1 MPNTPKIKEKHPLIR
16 EKMNMDFTPLR
27 ISTVKPLRD
36 LTFDLY
42 IHFKEQY
49 LCYAK
54 KGEQLSVDK
63 FGKLKTQK
71 IAKFFITESD
81 EINYQKFL
89 DALLDETLSNPN
101 IEVEEK
107 VNMAEGA
114 ASSAIERMQK
124 DPGSESAY
132 RATEKA
138 AKSLRQ
144 VIKNNPDALKK
155 IFGKKVDKN
164 EEIIKHSLNV
174 CALACKLGEVKRL
187 NEDELDDLGTAALIH
202 DIGITNMNKNDIQL
216 FYKPKKFLGHEDKR
230 VYYMHCKDAA
240 SLLKDKAY
248 VTPSILE
255 LVNNHEEV
263 LSGMGPNKKKKL
275 SMSEE
280 ILSLVNNY
288 DKRTIT
294 NNTNPTQTIKDMM
307 IDELG
312 NYNLDLLNDFKKVLT
327 AEGMLT

>member
-1 MPNTPKIKEKHPLIR
+1 
-16 EKMNMDFTPLR
+16 MDFTPLR
-27 ISTVKPLRD
+27 ISTVKPMRD

-42 IHFKEQY
+42 IYFKEQY

-54 KGEQLSVDK
+54 KGEQLSEEK
-63 FGKLKTQK
+63 FEKLKAQK

-89 DALLDETLSNPN
+89 DALLDETLSNPQ
-101 IEVEEK
+101 ISVDEK
-107 VNMAEGA
+107 VDMAEGA

-124 DPGSESAY
+124 DPGSEAAY
-132 RATEKA
+132 RMTEKA

-174 CALACKLGEVKRL
+174 CALACKLAEAKRCT
-187 NEDELDDLGTAALIH
+187 EDMLDDLGTAALIH
-202 DIGITNMNKNDIQL
+202 DIGIINMNKNDIQL

-230 VYYMHCKDAA
+230 VYYMHVKDAA
-240 SLLKDKAY
+240 TLLKDKVH
-248 VTPSILE
+248 VTPSIME
-255 LVNNHEEV
+255 LINNHEEV
-263 LSGMGPNKKKKL
+263 LSGLGPNKKKKL
-275 SMSEE
+275 TVLEE

-294 NNTNPTQTIKDMM
+294 NKTTPTQTIKDMM

-312 NYNLDLLNDFKKVLT
+312 NYSLDLLNDFKKVLQK
-327 AEGMLT
+327 EGMLT